1 MGKDAIIL
9 LNQTIS
15 KNENP
20 NRKQCYKSRKFE
32 QNDRNNSTLS
42 KQQYFGYFC
51 AKSDKFLKKE
61 RNKKVP
67 HSSEMQS
74 IYVKIVCGEVSLRN
88 QRR

>member
-51 AKSDKFLKKE
+51 AKLDKFLKKE

-67 HSSEMQS
+67 HS
-74 IYVKIVCGEVSLRN
+74 
-88 QRR
+88 

>member
-1 MGKDAIIL
+1 MKIRTKNNVINL
-9 LNQTIS
+9 TNLN
-15 KNENP
+15 KNDP
-20 NRKQCYKSRKFE
+20 
-32 QNDRNNSTLS
+32 NNSTLS

-51 AKSDKFLKKE
+51 AKLDKFLKKE

-74 IYVKIVCGEVSLRN
+74 IYVKIVCGEFLLRN